1 MYLVVYYTL
10 LWILAIVS
18 VCEDEDDCWK
28 EVVQENHLAEKW
40 ESPRF
45 PSELVQE
52 KRITLEG
59 SVIRESPWR
68 EVGITM
74 MRHHELDRE

>member
-1 MYLVVYYTL
+1 MKMTVGKKWYKRITL
-10 LWILAIVS
+10 QRS
-18 VCEDEDDCWK
+18 G
-28 EVVQENHLAEKW
+28 NHLGFLQNW
-40 ESPRF
+40 Y
-45 PSELVQE
+45 